1 MALSV
6 SVESASHNQ
15 RDWATMLFLACGYAL
30 CRACAELPMGLQ
42 GFETSWEEVGKI
54 TGLFIILGHTLLS
67 LRSAPPSFVRFLPD
81 LFLVLGCALGVTCP
95 IIQSPAVGSAAGFF
109 IGAGAS
115 ALMIAWLEVFGTLP
129 NRRIVV
135 CLALAYV
142 LDVPVGILSTAL
154 KGAPIVPTFM
164 CLATAGVLWMN
175 LILSRSQQFT
185 HAAATRP
192 RRASGLDRL
201 LPAPVI
207 AWVLASGISFGIM
220 EAGIL
225 GSVAGS
231 GLDIAGR
238 ALPCAL
244 VVIVYVAV
252 PERFDLKWLYG
263 ITLPLLLAGLSLA
276 GNVGA
281 GDADANGLATLLFC
295 MGAAASRLVAY
306 YAVCSRA
313 ASCGVSAYFGCAC
326 VMLLNVLA
334 RNAGVLLSSAPAFGM
349 FSEFFYAL
357 AVVTTSSAVVIFLI
371 VELGDS
377 PSCAPDAVLATQD
390 ETVGNNEGTYFK
402 EIASSKGLSPREI
415 DVFILLMAGNTTAQI
430 SDTLFISTG
439 AVRSHTSRIYDKF
452 GVHTRQELEIAI
464 HSEIDQGNT
473 E

>member
-1 MALSV
+1 
-6 SVESASHNQ
+6 
-15 RDWATMLFLACGYAL
+15 
-30 CRACAELPMGLQ
+30 
-42 GFETSWEEVGKI
+42 
-54 TGLFIILGHTLLS
+54 
-67 LRSAPPSFVRFLPD
+67 
-81 LFLVLGCALGVTCP
+81 
-95 IIQSPAVGSAAGFF
+95 
-109 IGAGAS
+109 
-115 ALMIAWLEVFGTLP
+115 
-129 NRRIVV
+129 
-135 CLALAYV
+135 
-142 LDVPVGILSTAL
+142 
-154 KGAPIVPTFM
+154 
-164 CLATAGVLWMN
+164 MN

-192 RRASGLDRL
+192 RRVSGLDRL

-231 GLDIAGR
+231 ALDIAGR

-334 RNAGVLLSSAPAFGM
+334 RNAGVLLSSTPAFGM

-371 VELGDS
+371 VELGDG
-377 PSCAPDAVLATQD
+377 PSCAPDAVLTTQD
-390 ETVGNNEGTYFK
+390 KTMENNEGTYFK

-452 GVHTRQELEIAI
+452 GVHTRQELEAVIR
-464 HSEIDQGNT
+464 SENG
-473 E
+473 